1 MDSNDSR
8 ASENESSPPEA
19 HDAEAQHL
27 SQILISPPLSPPE
40 AFPPMRVSA
49 QEISRIIALPTPNT
63 GHQYVY
69 ISPFIPS
76 SGIGRNGFPFSPSTL
91 PDPDLQCFLD
101 GCSLLNRM
109 RPTRYPSPE
118 PLCSITSATPHLY
131 KDPCAFC
138 LYYSFLNASTRHRPL
153 RDSYDH
159 CTLYA
164 ANGNKCGLPSLFHCH
179 YCDNVVCEGCQRF
192 FQREFETIQPPK
204 PQTMRKRFRQSFGP
218 VNNLSILSAEFQSST
233 PTPLSIHDEHS
244 SLGFTNKHILIVD
257 DDDTPSLEE
266 VPPANREGATL
277 VGCCGALFNKNALPS
292 NERPIAEEHEFD
304 GTYFLD
310 GGCVNREG
318 NFAESNF
325 NSSESFPNAE
335 PAPEP
340 LTRKTHKLDG
350 VFFLEAKCVRKR
362 SSFALVAYH
371 HQSCYISAKT
381 LTHDHDSSDAAEL
394 HALLRA
400 LTFARQNDLKHILLI
415 TSSETVADFIKGIRR
430 ISQSALIDIAMR
442 IEALFGADL
451 TVFVSHIN
459 YHCAFLPEFEVADA
473 LCTWAIR
480 TGMFLGCHNPCRAE
494 CFMSPTL
501 NRMHAVRHLALDT
514 RPSPSDCPL
523 CYQQHQAADCPISL
537 FSRTNF
543 TKERCEGCFSPSH
556 SSEFCPTAACSGR
569 RPVLSPL
576 SLRDNWFVADGLP
589 QGSPLSSSAFIA
601 ASTLLAPSQ

>member
-1 MDSNDSR
+1 MDSNDPQ
-8 ASENESSPPEA
+8 ASENESSSPEA

-40 AFPPMRVSA
+40 DFPPMRVSA
-49 QEISRIIALPTPNT
+49 QEISRTLALPISST

-69 ISPFIPS
+69 IMPFTPS
-76 SGIGRNGFPFSPSTL
+76 IRNGRNGLPFPPFTL

-101 GCSLLNRM
+101 GCSLLNRKH
-109 RPTRYPSPE
+109 PTRYPSPE

-138 LYYSFLNASTRHRPL
+138 LYYSFLDASTRHRPL

-159 CTLYA
+159 CTLYV
-164 ANGNKCGLPSLFHCH
+164 ANGNRCGLPSLFQCH
-179 YCDNVVCEGCQRF
+179 YCDNVVCKGCQLF
-192 FQREFETIQPPK
+192 FQREFETTQPPK
-204 PQTMRKRFRQSFGP
+204 PQTMRKRFRQYFGR
-218 VNNLSILSAEFQSST
+218 VNNLSILSAEFQD
-233 PTPLSIHDEHS
+233 PTPAPLPTHDEHS
-244 SLGFTNKHILIVD
+244 SFGFANKLILIAD
-257 DDDTPSLEE
+257 DDDTPSPEE
-266 VPPANREGATL
+266 AFPAKGEGSMFAD
-277 VGCCGALFNKNALPS
+277 CCGALFDKNALPS
-292 NERPIAEEHEFD
+292 NGDHEKHKID
-304 GTYFLD
+304 GAFYLD
-310 GGCVNREG
+310 GGTASREG
-318 NFAESNF
+318 SYAESNF
-325 NSSESFPNAE
+325 NTFEPRPNVES
-335 PAPEP
+335 APEP
-340 LTRKTHKLDG
+340 VTSKLHKLDG

-362 SSFALVAYH
+362 SSFAWIAYH

-415 TSSETVADFIKGIRR
+415 TSSETVADFIKGTRR
-430 ISQSALIDIAMR
+430 ISHPTLIDIAMK
-442 IEALFGADL
+442 IEALFGADT

-480 TGMFLGCHNPCRAE
+480 TGMFLGCDNPCRAD

-501 NRMHAVRHLALDT
+501 NRMHAVRHFALDA
-514 RPSPSDCPL
+514 RPSPNDCPL
-523 CYQQHQAADCPISL
+523 CFQQHQAADCPISL

-543 TKERCEGCFSPSH
+543 AKKRCEGCFSPSH
-556 SSEFCPTAACSGR
+556 PSEFCPTAACSGR

-576 SLRDNWFVADGLP
+576 SLRDNWFVADGLQ
-589 QGSPLSSSAFIA
+589 QGSLLSPSAFIA
-601 ASTLLAPSQ
+601 ASPSLAPPQ